1 MMQNRKG
8 FTLIELLAVIVIL
21 AIIALITT
29 PTILNVMENSRRD
42 AAKDKA
48 YGTIQAVQLAYTQ
61 AQISY
66 EVNLPYTVD
75 FSSKSDGASDGTTEK
90 GFTYVEGQEVQAS
103 GEMPTAGQIKID
115 ENGQIYI
122 ATNDVNNSAALK
134 FGNYYCYDLGADQN
148 HEVACARR
156 S

>member
-1 MMQNRKG
+1 MQNRKG

-48 YGTIQAVQLAYTQ
+48 YGTIKAVQLAYTQ
-61 AQISY
+61 AQVSY
-66 EVNLPYTVD
+66 EVNMPYTVD
-75 FSSKSDGASDGTTEK
+75 FSSKSDGSKDGSTEK

-103 GEMPTAGQIKID
+103 GEMPTAGKITIGT
-115 ENGQIYI
+115 NGQIYI
-122 ATNDVNNSAALK
+122 ATEDVNNGAALK
-134 FGNYYCYDLGADQN
+134 FGNYYCYDLGANKN
-148 HEVACARR
+148 HEVACKR
-156 S
+156 

>member
-29 PTILNVMENSRRD
+29 PTILNVMENSRKD

-48 YGTIQAVQLAYTQ
+48 YGTIDAVKYAYTQ
-61 AQISY
+61 AQLRD

-75 FSSKSDGASDGTTEK
+75 FSKKQSGAGDTDTSK
-90 GFTYVEGQEVQAS
+90 GFTYVESEEVKAS

-115 ENGQIYI
+115 TDGQIYLV
-122 ATNDVNNSAALK
+122 ASKVSDNTALK
-134 FGNYYCYDLGADQN
+134 FGNYYCYDTGASNN
-148 HEVACARR
+148 HEVECSRK
-156 S
+156 

>member
-61 AQISY
+61 PK
-66 EVNLPYTVD
+66 L
-75 FSSKSDGASDGTTEK
+75 
-90 GFTYVEGQEVQAS
+90 
-103 GEMPTAGQIKID
+103 
-115 ENGQIYI
+115 
-122 ATNDVNNSAALK
+122 ATK
-134 FGNYYCYDLGADQN
+134 
-148 HEVACARR
+148 
-156 S
+156 

>member
-61 AQISY
+61 AQVSY
-66 EVNLPYTVD
+66 EVNMPYTVD
-75 FSSKSDGASDGTTEK
+75 FSKNEAGTSEGTT
-90 GFTYVEGQEVQAS
+90 GYTHVAGQEVQAS
-103 GEMPTAGQIKID
+103 GEMPTAGQVLID
-115 ENGQIYI
+115 NDGQIYI
-122 ATNDVNNSAALK
+122 NATESNYKSGLK
-134 FGNYYCYDLGADQN
+134 FGNYYCYDLGANKN
-148 HEVACARR
+148 HEVACKR
-156 S
+156 

>member
-21 AIIALITT
+21 AIIALI
-29 PTILNVMENSRRD
+29 
-42 AAKDKA
+42 
-48 YGTIQAVQLAYTQ
+48 

-75 FSSKSDGASDGTTEK
+75 FSSKRDGSSDSSTEK

-103 GEMPTAGQIKID
+103 GEMPTAGQVLID
-115 ENGQIYI
+115 NDGQIYI
-122 ATNDVNNSAALK
+122 NATERNYKSGLK
-134 FGNYYCYDLGADQN
+134 FGNYYCYDLGANKN
-148 HEVACARR
+148 HEVACKR
-156 S
+156 

>member
-61 AQISY
+61 AQIRY

-75 FSSKSDGASDGTTEK
+75 FSSKRDGSSDSSTEK

-103 GEMPTAGQIKID
+103 GEMPTAGQVLID
-115 ENGQIYI
+115 NDGQIYI
-122 ATNDVNNSAALK
+122 KATESNYKSGLK
-134 FGNYYCYDLGADQN
+134 FGNYYCYDLGANKN
-148 HEVACARR
+148 HEVACKR
-156 S
+156 

>member
-1 MMQNRKG
+1 
-8 FTLIELLAVIVIL
+8 
-21 AIIALITT
+21 
-29 PTILNVMENSRRD
+29 MENSRRD

-75 FSSKSDGASDGTTEK
+75 FSSKSDGSKDGSTEK

-103 GEMPTAGQIKID
+103 GEMPTAGQVLID
-115 ENGQIYI
+115 NDGQIYI
-122 ATNDVNNSAALK
+122 KATESNYKSGLK
-134 FGNYYCYDLGADQN
+134 FGNYYCYDLGANKN
-148 HEVACARR
+148 HEVACKR
-156 S
+156 

>member
-48 YGTIQAVQLAYTQ
+48 YGTIKAVQLAYTQ
-61 AQISY
+61 AQVSY
-66 EVNLPYTVD
+66 EVNMPYTVD
-75 FSSKSDGASDGTTEK
+75 FSKNEAGTSEGTT
-90 GFTYVEGQEVQAS
+90 GYTHVAGQEVQAS
-103 GEMPTAGQIKID
+103 GEMPTAGQVLID
-115 ENGQIYI
+115 NDGQIYI
-122 ATNDVNNSAALK
+122 KATESNYKSGLK
-134 FGNYYCYDLGADQN
+134 FGNYYCYDLGANKN
-148 HEVACARR
+148 HEVACKR
-156 S
+156 

>member
-61 AQISY
+61 AQVSY
-66 EVNLPYTVD
+66 EVNMPYTVD
-75 FSSKSDGASDGTTEK
+75 FSKNEAGTSEGTT
-90 GFTYVEGQEVQAS
+90 GYTHVAGQEVQAS
-103 GEMPTAGQIKID
+103 GEMPTAGKITIGT
-115 ENGQIYI
+115 NGQIYI
-122 ATNDVNNSAALK
+122 ATEDVNNSAALK

>member
-75 FSSKSDGASDGTTEK
+75 FSSKSDGSSDSTTDK

-103 GEMPTAGQIKID
+103 GEMPTAGQVLID
-115 ENGQIYI
+115 NDGQIYI
-122 ATNDVNNSAALK
+122 NATESNYKSGLK
-134 FGNYYCYDLGADQN
+134 FGNYYCYDLGATKN
-148 HEVACARR
+148 HEVACKR
-156 S
+156 